1 MININHQQSASWKRL
16 APTGYNRA
24 APPVGIGESVVP
36 VDLPRNQILLGDATE
51 RLRQLPS
58 SSIDCVITS
67 PPYWALRDYNAEG
80 QIGLEASV
88 DEWIDALRSVF
99 AEVARVLK
107 PGGGFWLNI
116 GDTYSHHAKFG
127 TPAKGMICAPERLL
141 LALAGDGWIVRSKV
155 IWSKTNTMPNSV
167 TDRLNVTYEPIYFLV
182 RSPRYFFDLNAIREP
197 ITPSAK
203 QLAKAQLSDDGR
215 ALASA
220 LGDPDRPILGTNIGD
235 VWRIATKGFRGPHFA
250 TFPPELV
257 RRPILATCPE
267 AICTKCGTPQ
277 KRKVSTWRVPLSDGS
292 PQTYAPDGYV
302 MRFGKLW
309 NTLRQTGD
317 LERCACNAPTV
328 KGVVLDP
335 FFGAGTVGL
344 VAEVLGRDW
353 IGIEI
358 SPEYRDLASNRLGRS
373 DSLAGAGSGT

>member
-107 PGGGFWLNI
+107 PGGGLWLNI

-127 TPAKGMICAPERLL
+127 TPAKGM
-141 LALAGDGWIVRSKV
+141 S
-155 IWSKTNTMPNSV
+155 
-167 TDRLNVTYEPIYFLV
+167 
-182 RSPRYFFDLNAIREP
+182 
-197 ITPSAK
+197 
-203 QLAKAQLSDDGR
+203 
-215 ALASA
+215 
-220 LGDPDRPILGTNIGD
+220 
-235 VWRIATKGFRGPHFA
+235 
-250 TFPPELV
+250 
-257 RRPILATCPE
+257 
-267 AICTKCGTPQ
+267 
-277 KRKVSTWRVPLSDGS
+277 
-292 PQTYAPDGYV
+292 
-302 MRFGKLW
+302 
-309 NTLRQTGD
+309 
-317 LERCACNAPTV
+317 
-328 KGVVLDP
+328 
-335 FFGAGTVGL
+335 
-344 VAEVLGRDW
+344 
-353 IGIEI
+353 
-358 SPEYRDLASNRLGRS
+358 
-373 DSLAGAGSGT
+373 